1 MAGESHVLK
10 YTVYRWSSY
19 SSNYVPENIYHDRP
33 QEQSSRW
40 SSDSNNSPQYLVL
53 KLERPAIVET
63 VTFGK
68 YEKTHVCNLKKFKVY
83 GGPTD
88 DHMIELLESGLK
100 NDHVPETFYPLN
112 EIDDNHFP
120 VRYLKIVPLQAWGPS
135 FNFSIWYIEIR
146 GTDDAAAVKPCLNW
160 YNMYRERE
168 AIRLCLKYFRQHH
181 YKEAYDALQR
191 KTNIS
196 LEHPILT
203 KLHKILVMQ
212 GDFDMCEKMIT
223 CASKDGLFH
232 HYISQQDYKP
242 KWTPIEPISKG
253 NNTTFDHRPGMRGGH
268 QMCIDPLTET
278 MYLYGGWDG
287 NQDLADLWAYHV
299 PSQSW
304 TCLSKDT
311 EEEGGPSARSCHK
324 ICLDYER
331 KQIFSLGRYLDST
344 LRSVENLKSD
354 FYMYDITSGKWTLI
368 TEDTSAMG
376 GPKLVFD
383 HQMAMDIDEQT
394 IYVFGGRVLTSS
406 GEGERSH
413 EPTFSGLFS
422 YHVPTN
428 TWRKL
433 QEDCSEVRSR
443 IGHSMLFHP
452 KKRLLYI
459 FAGQRSKEYLND
471 FFTYDVD
478 SHRVE
483 VITDGTRKDSSQIPA
498 AGFTQRATIDP
509 GLNEIHVLSGLSK
522 DKDKRD
528 NVKNS
533 FWVYDIDKNRWSCIY
548 KNENTGQQY
557 WNKMQHVEPVP
568 RFAHQLVYDHHRK
581 VHYLFGGN
589 PGKDSLPK
597 MRLDDF
603 WALKLSRP
611 SQEHLLRRCIYL
623 IRKYKFQEIAY
634 DDPVKAVTY
643 LQTELAD
650 MVDHTDPEETKQ
662 FQLLASTLF
671 KDQSEDEEMT
681 ETDVEVSKH
690 FHSRTRLFDLLV
702 NYFPENMTQPKGN
715 LIDLITLK

>member
-10 YTVYRWSSY
+10 YTVYKWSSY

-40 SSDSNNSPQYLVL
+40 SSDSNNSPQV
-53 KLERPAIVET
+53 
-63 VTFGK
+63 F
-68 YEKTHVCNLKKFKVY
+68 

-146 GTDDAAAVKPCLNW
+146 GIDDTAAVKPCLNW
-160 YNMYRERE
+160 YNMVGFSIY
-168 AIRLCLKYFRQHH
+168 
-181 YKEAYDALQR
+181 
-191 KTNIS
+191 S
-196 LEHPILT
+196 LFFNDTPLLFFHSLLAFFKLT
-203 KLHKILVMQ
+203 S
-212 GDFDMCEKMIT
+212 F
-223 CASKDGLFH
+223 SR
-232 HYISQQDYKP
+232 
-242 KWTPIEPISKG
+242 

-304 TCLSKDT
+304 SLSYLLGNDG
-311 EEEGGPSARSCHK
+311 EISLFFSFFFPLSSLPLPLSPLLPLCIPSSPSVSPSPPLYPPPPSLSLFSLYPFSLSIPFLSLSLFSLSLSLFSLSLSLFSLSLSLFSLSLSLFSLSLSIPFLPLPLYPFSPSPLPLYPFSPSIPSPPSLSGLESPAGPSARSCHK

-331 KQIFSLGRYLDST
+331 KQIFSLGRYLDSS

-368 TEDTSAMG
+368 TEDTAAMG

-383 HQMAMDIDEQT
+383 HQMAIDIDEQT

-406 GEGERSH
+406 SEGERSH
-413 EPTFSGLFS
+413 EPTFSGLYS

-433 QEDCSEVRSR
+433 RDDCNEVRSR

-471 FFTYDVD
+471 FFTYDVEA
-478 SHRVE
+478 HRVE
-483 VITDGTRKDSSQIPA
+483 
-498 AGFTQRATIDP
+498 
-509 GLNEIHVLSGLSK
+509 
-522 DKDKRD
+522 
-528 NVKNS
+528 
-533 FWVYDIDKNRWSCIY
+533 
-548 KNENTGQQY
+548 
-557 WNKMQHVEPVP
+557 
-568 RFAHQLVYDHHRK
+568 

-589 PGKDSLPK
+589 PGKDNLPK

-623 IRKYKFQEIAY
+623 IRKYKFQEIAH

-650 MVDHTDPEETKQ
+650 MVDHADPQETKE

-671 KDQSEDEEMT
+671 KDKSDDEEMI
-681 ETDVEVSKH
+681 ETDSEVSEH
-690 FHSRTRLFDLLV
+690 FHSRTQLFDLLV

-715 LIDLITLK
+715 LVDLITLK